1 MKLLRIVA
9 QGLPLFRE
17 ELDIVFYAQQRVG
30 EEDRE
35 TLFPLTAKPNVFLH
49 TTNAFIGIN
58 ASGKTSVL
66 KVIQLALSIL
76 NNEPINH
83 VETRSILG
91 SASKAVLRIYFY
103 DAAQKSC
110 CLETEI
116 TTRTAKQGSVC
127 MPLSGKLCGRNR

>member
-58 ASGKTSVL
+58 A
-66 KVIQLALSIL
+66 
-76 NNEPINH
+76 
-83 VETRSILG
+83 
-91 SASKAVLRIYFY
+91 
-103 DAAQKSC
+103 
-110 CLETEI
+110 
-116 TTRTAKQGSVC
+116 
-127 MPLSGKLCGRNR
+127 